1 MGKNIQDKHIE
12 MMKDS
17 KYRKEFESQ
26 EEEFTI
32 ARELIKARLRAG
44 LTQRQLAERMG
55 TKQSV
60 IARMESGRPLPSLR
74 SLQKYA
80 QATQSKIKISL
91 TQINRA

>member
-12 MMKDS
+12 MMQDS

-26 EEEFTI
+26 EKEFTI

-44 LTQRQLAERMG
+44 LTQQQLAERME

-60 IARMESGRPLPSLR
+60 IARMEAGRPLPSFR
-74 SLQKYA
+74 SLEKYA
-80 QATQSKIKISL
+80 KATQSKIKLSL
-91 TQINRA
+91 EAIQ

>member
-12 MMKDS
+12 MMQDS

-44 LTQRQLAERMG
+44 LTQQQLAERMG

-60 IARMESGRPLPSLR
+60 IARMEAGRPLPSLR

-80 QATQSKIKISL
+80 QATQSKIRISL
-91 TQINRA
+91 DAN

>member
-17 KYRKEFESQ
+17 KYKKEFESQ

-44 LTQRQLAERMG
+44 LTQQQLAERMG

-60 IARMESGRPLPSLR
+60 IARMEAGRPLPSLR

>member
-1 MGKNIQDKHIE
+1 MGKNILDKHIE
-12 MMKDS
+12 MMEDS

-44 LTQRQLAERMG
+44 LTQQQLAERMG

-60 IARMESGRPLPSLR
+60 IARMEAGRPLPSLR

-80 QATQSKIKISL
+80 QATRSKIRISL
-91 TQINRA
+91 EAIQ